1 MHFRLTFLLA
11 GIFSLMVPAK
21 TFALDSCGSFKKDTV
36 IESNMVDGGLQ
47 IISTQTIKVESDL
60 KEDFIKSLYKAESVA
75 RIELLKWM
83 KSNCNK
89 RECFNLEKLIDS
101 TNLDEQLSM
110 VVTNTKCHIRK
121 KYVQVSVELTSKKN
135 ELVK

>member
-21 TFALDSCGSFKKDTV
+21 TFALDSCGSFKKDTG

-60 KEDFIKSLYKAESVA
+60 KEDFIKSLYRAESVA

-110 VVTNTKCHIRK
+110 IVTNKKCHIRK
-121 KYVQVSVELTSKKN
+121 KYVQVSVELSSKTMN
-135 ELVK
+135 

>member
-1 MHFRLTFLLA
+1 MHIRLTFLLA
-11 GIFSLMVPAK
+11 VIFSLIIPTK
-21 TFALDSCGSFKKDTV
+21 TLALDNCGSSNKDTG

-60 KEDFIKSLYKAESVA
+60 KEDFIKSLYKAEYLA

-83 KSNCNK
+83 KSNCNN

-110 VVTNTKCHIRK
+110 MNTNTKCHIRK
-121 KYVQVSVELTSKKN
+121 KYVQVSVELTSKKID
-135 ELVK
+135 